1 MSSNYTIE
9 RLENSIIKATAHVN
23 PTLEMAM
30 EMVKDIS
37 GRDNSL
43 LRLIDFRGTIVDLAM
58 PAQQQVS
65 AVIKRNDEHLVRTA
79 FLVDNQLSLGR
90 IRQYMSYREEENIL
104 REVFTDE
111 DDAVA
116 WLLEKTS

>member
-9 RLENSIIKATAHVN
+9 RQNNGIIRATAHTDPN
-23 PTLEMAM
+23 LEMAM

-43 LRLIDFRGTIVDLAM
+43 LRLIDFRGTTVDLGM

-111 DDAVA
+111 DEAVA